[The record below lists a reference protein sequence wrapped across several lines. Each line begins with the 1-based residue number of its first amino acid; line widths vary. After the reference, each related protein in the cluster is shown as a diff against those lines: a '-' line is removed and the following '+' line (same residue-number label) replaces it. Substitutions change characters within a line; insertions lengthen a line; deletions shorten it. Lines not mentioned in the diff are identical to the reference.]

1 MFENLQEKLQR
12 AFKTLRGQATLT
24 EENIDEALREIRLA
38 LLEADVNFKVVKQ
51 LIDQI
56 RVKAVGQDVLTAL
69 SPGEQVIKI
78 VRDELVEILGRDT
91 ARMKFA
97 SQPPTV
103 ILMAGLQGSGKTTT
117 SGKLANWLKN
127 GGHRPLLV
135 SVDVYRPAAR
145 EQLKVVAQAVKAN
158 IYEGE
163 VGEATPG
170 PRDPRAKEARR
181 EAINT
186 GSDVL
191 IVDTAGRLHID
202 DQLMDEMQLLKRLL
216 NPQEILFVADAMTGQ
231 DAVNSADE
239 FHKKLSLTGV
249 VLTKMDGDARGGAA
263 LSIRQV
269 TGQPIKFIGVG
280 EKYDALEPF
289 HPDRIV
295 SRILGMGDILSLIE
309 RAESQID
316 KKKAQEMATKALTG
330 DGFSL
335 EDFRDQLR
343 QVKKMGSMK
352 SLLGMLPSIG
362 PFSGLQKAADNVDEG
377 QINRVEAIINSMTT
391 HERNHHE
398 VINGSRRKRIAR
410 GSGTTVQEVNNL
422 LRQYAQ
428 MKKMFKQMG
437 KTVAPRTGLFHQL
450 QGQPAHGVAGIDF
463 HHRLEPAI
471 ALGCAIDE
479 GVDANRPD
487 IAGALQ
493 FRFEQRKD
501 VAIEALEAARN
512 VRRFAEQRGYV
523 RRYAAAVVGRRPVGP
538 ELSLAVID
546 QAGVAAELQVAR
558 PHLQLDGEIQRALQP
573 GFDDH
578 LSAILQG
585 TGQPLLLC
593 RQHL

>member
-56 RVKAVGQDVLTAL
+56 RVKAIGQEVMTAL

-78 VRDELVEILGRDT
+78 LRDELVVVLGKDT
-91 ARMKFA
+91 AKVKFA

-103 ILMAGLQGSGKTTT
+103 VLMAGLQGSGKTTT
-117 SGKLANWLKN
+117 SGKLAHWFKN

-145 EQLKVVAQAVKAN
+145 EQLKVVAQAVKAQ
-158 IYEGE
+158 IYEGQVSPDSLVRTNE
-163 VGEATPG
+163 DEGAGSYTASPDVE
-170 PRDPRAKEARR
+170 RLAKEARR
-181 EAINT
+181 EAIIS
-186 GSDVL
+186 GCDVL

-202 DQLMDEMQLLKRLL
+202 DQLMDEMQSLKKLL
-216 NPQEILFVADAMTGQ
+216 NPSEILFVADAMTGQ

-239 FHKKLSLTGV
+239 FHKKLSLTGI

-352 SLLGMLPSIG
+352 SLMGMLPSIG
-362 PFSGLQKAADNVDEG
+362 PFSGLQKAADNVDEK
-377 QINRVEAIINSMTT
+377 QINRVEAIINSMTM

-410 GSGTTVQEVNNL
+410 GSGTTIQEVNNL

-437 KTVAPRTGLFHQL
+437 KPSFARRL
-450 QGQPAHGVAGIDF
+450 AGMK
-463 HHRLEPAI
+463 L
-471 ALGCAIDE
+471 
-479 GVDANRPD
+479 
-487 IAGALQ
+487 
-493 FRFEQRKD
+493 
-501 VAIEALEAARN
+501 
-512 VRRFAEQRGYV
+512 
-523 RRYAAAVVGRRPVGP
+523 
-538 ELSLAVID
+538 
-546 QAGVAAELQVAR
+546 
-558 PHLQLDGEIQRALQP
+558 P
-573 GFDDH
+573 GM
-578 LSAILQG
+578 
-585 TGQPLLLC
+585 
-593 RQHL
+593 

>member
-12 AFKTLRGQATLT
+12 AFKTLRGQAVLN
-24 EENIDEALREIRLA
+24 EENMQEALRELRLA
-38 LLEADVNFKVVKQ
+38 LLEADVNFKVVK
-51 LIDQI
+51 LFIDQ
-56 RVKAVGQDVLTAL
+56 VQAKAAGQQVMTAL
-69 SPGEQVIKI
+69 APGEQVIKI
-78 VRDELVEILGRDT
+78 VRDELVEILGKDT
-91 ARMKFA
+91 AKLKFA

-103 ILMAGLQGSGKTTT
+103 VLMAGLQGSGKTTT

-145 EQLKVVAQAVKAN
+145 EQLKVVAQAIKAI
-158 IYEGE
+158 IYEGQ
-163 VGEATPG
+163 VTEANTATVE
-170 PRDPRAKEARR
+170 RLAKEARR
-181 EAINT
+181 EAINS
-186 GSDVL
+186 GCDVM

-202 DQLMDEMQLLKRLL
+202 EQLMDEMQSLKRLL

-280 EKYDALEPF
+280 EKYDAIEPF

-309 RAESQID
+309 RAEQTVD

-343 QVKKMGSMK
+343 QVKKMGSMQNI
-352 SLLGMLPSIG
+352 LGMLPSIG
-362 PFSGLQKAADNVDEG
+362 PFSGLQKAADKVDEK
-377 QINRVEAIINSMTT
+377 QINRVEAIINSMTS
-391 HERNHHE
+391 HERDHHE

-410 GSGTTVQEVNNL
+410 GSGTSVQEVNNL

-428 MKKMFKQMG
+428 MRKMFKQMG
-437 KTVAPRTGLFHQL
+437 KGSFMRRM
-450 QGQPAHGVAGIDF
+450 AGMKF
-463 HHRLEPAI
+463 
-471 ALGCAIDE
+471 
-479 GVDANRPD
+479 
-487 IAGALQ
+487 
-493 FRFEQRKD
+493 
-501 VAIEALEAARN
+501 
-512 VRRFAEQRGYV
+512 
-523 RRYAAAVVGRRPVGP
+523 
-538 ELSLAVID
+538 
-546 QAGVAAELQVAR
+546 
-558 PHLQLDGEIQRALQP
+558 P
-573 GFDDH
+573 GM
-578 LSAILQG
+578 
-585 TGQPLLLC
+585 
-593 RQHL
+593 

>member
-12 AFKTLRGQATLT
+12 AFKSLRGQAKLT

-56 RVKAVGQDVLTAL
+56 RAKAVGQEVMTAL

-78 VRDELVEILGRDT
+78 VRDELIALLGKDT

-103 ILMAGLQGSGKTTT
+103 VLMAGLQGSGKTTT
-117 SGKLANWLKN
+117 SGKLAHWFKN

-145 EQLKVVAQAVKAN
+145 EQLKVVAQAVKAQ
-158 IYEGE
+158 IYEGQVSPDSLVRSAADE
-163 VGEATPG
+163 SAGSYMKSPDVE
-170 PRDPRAKEARR
+170 RLAKEARR
-181 EAINT
+181 EAIVS
-186 GSDVL
+186 GCDVL

-202 DQLMDEMQLLKRLL
+202 DQLMDEMQSLKKLL
-216 NPQEILFVADAMTGQ
+216 NPSEILFVADAMTGQ

-239 FHKKLSLTGV
+239 FHKKLSLTGII
-249 VLTKMDGDARGGAA
+249 LTKMDGDARGGAA

-330 DGFSL
+330 VGFSL

-352 SLLGMLPSIG
+352 SLMGMLPSIG
-362 PFSGLQKAADNVDEG
+362 PFSGLQKAADNVDEK

-410 GSGTTVQEVNNL
+410 GSGTTIQEVNNL

-437 KTVAPRTGLFHQL
+437 KPSFARRL
-450 QGQPAHGVAGIDF
+450 AGM
-463 HHRLEPAI
+463 
-471 ALGCAIDE
+471 
-479 GVDANRPD
+479 
-487 IAGALQ
+487 
-493 FRFEQRKD
+493 KM
-501 VAIEALEAARN
+501 
-512 VRRFAEQRGYV
+512 
-523 RRYAAAVVGRRPVGP
+523 
-538 ELSLAVID
+538 
-546 QAGVAAELQVAR
+546 
-558 PHLQLDGEIQRALQP
+558 P
-573 GFDDH
+573 GM
-578 LSAILQG
+578 
-585 TGQPLLLC
+585 
-593 RQHL
+593 

>member
-12 AFKTLRGQATLT
+12 AFKSLRGQAVLS
-24 EENIDEALREIRLA
+24 EENIQEAMREIRMA

-51 LIDQI
+51 LVDH
-56 RVKAVGQDVLTAL
+56 VSEKAIGQEVMTSL
-69 SPGEQVIKI
+69 SPGEQVIKL

-91 ARMKFA
+91 AKVKFA

-103 ILMAGLQGSGKTTT
+103 VLMAGLQGSGKTTT
-117 SGKLANWLKN
+117 SGKLAAWFKN

-145 EQLKVVAQAVKAN
+145 EQLKVVAQAIKAN
-158 IYEGE
+158 LYEGE
-163 VGEATPG
+163 VQEANTATVE
-170 PRDPRAKEARR
+170 RLAKEARR

-202 DQLMDEMQLLKRLL
+202 EQLMEEMQSLKKLL

-231 DAVNSADE
+231 DAVKSAEE
-239 FHKKLSLTGV
+239 FHKKLALTGV

-280 EKYDALEPF
+280 EKYDQLEMF

-309 RAESQID
+309 RAEQHVD
-316 KKKAQEMATKALTG
+316 KKRAQEIATKALAG

-343 QVKKMGSMK
+343 QVKKMGSIQNLI
-352 SLLGMLPSIG
+352 SMLPSIG
-362 PFSGLQKAADNVDEG
+362 PFAGLQKSADQVDEK
-377 QINRVEAIINSMTT
+377 QLAHVEAIINSMTPY
-391 HERNHHE
+391 ERDHHE

-410 GSGTTVQEVNNL
+410 GSGTSVQEVNHL

-428 MKKMFKQMG
+428 MRKMFKQVG
-437 KTVAPRTGLFHQL
+437 KASFARKF
-450 QGQPAHGVAGIDF
+450 AGM
-463 HHRLEPAI
+463 
-471 ALGCAIDE
+471 
-479 GVDANRPD
+479 
-487 IAGALQ
+487 
-493 FRFEQRKD
+493 KM
-501 VAIEALEAARN
+501 
-512 VRRFAEQRGYV
+512 
-523 RRYAAAVVGRRPVGP
+523 
-538 ELSLAVID
+538 
-546 QAGVAAELQVAR
+546 
-558 PHLQLDGEIQRALQP
+558 P
-573 GFDDH
+573 GM
-578 LSAILQG
+578 
-585 TGQPLLLC
+585 
-593 RQHL
+593 